1 MSAQWHMLH
10 DGQQYGPYTGEQL
23 VEFVKEGRI
32 ARESL
37 LWAEGMAEWVRADA
51 VEGLFPAVPAP
62 APVLVSAAGHAPVAA
77 APPWSPHG
85 RAQLGGAMGAAA
97 GMRPGMVASPYAAPG
112 MAASP
117 YAAPGMLGL
126 MKVAPGEDYPAVEV
140 KSTMYGLM
148 VAMMGGGLA
157 LVLLAA
163 FMMPQVA
170 KQQGNGGAIL
180 LLIMLVAGYIGILI
194 ASILNL
200 ITLSRAWSCLQ
211 HSTPRTTP
219 GKAVGF
225 LFIPFFNL
233 YWLFQ
238 AYYGLAKDWNRIM
251 SQHPNLA
258 RMPRI
263 SEGLALTYCIG
274 MFIPLLSLICWFPLM
289 SQITTAINA
298 MAYRPVHHP
307 GTMFIR

>member
-1 MSAQWHMLH
+1 MTAQWHMLH

-62 APVLVSAAGHAPVAA
+62 APVPVAAA
-77 APPWSPHG
+77 APPWSPH
-85 RAQLGGAMGAAA
+85 RPAQLGGALGAAA
-97 GMRPGMVASPYAAPG
+97 GMRPG

-126 MKVAPGEDYPAVEV
+126 VKAAPGEDYPAVEV

-148 VAMMGGGLA
+148 VAMMGGGMA
-157 LVLLAA
+157 LVLLAF

-180 LLIMLVAGYIGILI
+180 LLIMLVAGNIGILV

-200 ITLSRAWSCLQ
+200 ITLYRAWACLR

-219 GKAVGF
+219 GLAVGF
-225 LFIPFFNL
+225 LFIPLFNL
-233 YWLFQ
+233 YWFFQ

-274 MFIPLLSLICWFPLM
+274 TFIPPLSIICWFPLM

-307 GTMFIR
+307 GTLFIR